1 MNDSTDKSQKA
12 LIDLIERQTRAI
24 SRLEEHFAPESLEE
38 VEERRLDRLRSL
50 LIRVASIG
58 ALVVSGT
65 IGAWEFGTYLKENWE
80 MRVAAENYAEV
91 GLRLYYEEG
100 NDSVAKEFIDKALEL
115 NPDNADYLYLDAFIN
130 GMSEVRTL
138 FNLDRPY
145 TSAELDAA
153 YRAIAKSILLEQQDR
168 EAPEAFILRGQ
179 IYAALRDFDRAR
191 DSLDRAIERDPAS
204 DFALMRLG
212 VVEYSDGNV
221 TEAISLFDRALGLNP
236 TSKWALLWKG
246 IVYSDTGDLESA
258 RENFSAALT
267 IDPRFDLGLYNM
279 GWLELKKNIKD
290 YNNAEG
296 YFRKA
301 LAVNPSYKEA
311 LYGLGMVYGYQNQ
324 YEIAHGYL
332 TKALE
337 INSEFLTAWKWR
349 GIVNYEMKNFSA
361 AIADFSDALSL
372 DPANADLFT
381 RRARV
386 HLLSGAHDDALS
398 DLLLAKKYTPEN
410 PRIMLYL
417 AQVYQK
423 VNELNIALVT
433 LDEALALNPDY
444 AEAYGIKGEIY
455 REQGLMEDAVAS
467 YTLASQLTQYRPER
481 YLVPLAEILL
491 MQRKPDRA
499 YQTVYQFVED
509 VNSPELWRVFFEA
522 SIGIDNFVDAQ
533 KALDSYIKLRP
544 DSPDVES
551 MRLAIRD
558 LVQ

>member
-100 NDSVAKEFIDKALEL
+100 NDSVAKDFIDKALEL

-191 DSLDRAIERDPAS
+191 DSLGRAIERDPAS

-221 TEAISLFDRALGLNP
+221 KEAIKLFDRALGLNQS
-236 TSKWALLWKG
+236 SKWAHLWKG
-246 IVYSDTGDLESA
+246 IVFSETKDLSRA
-258 RENFSAALT
+258 RESLLSALE
-267 IDPRFDLGLYNM
+267 IDPRFDLALYNM
-279 GWLELKKNIKD
+279 GWLELKRPKKN
-290 YNNAEG
+290 YETAES

-324 YEIAHGYL
+324 YEIAHSYL
-332 TKALE
+332 SKALD
-337 INSEFLTAWKWR
+337 INPGFLTAWKWR
-349 GIVNYEMKNFSA
+349 GIVSYEMKNFEA
-361 AIADFSDALSL
+361 AVDDFSNGLAL
-372 DPANADLFT
+372 DPANADLFA
-381 RRARV
+381 RRGRTHFLAGN
-386 HLLSGAHDDALS
+386 GASALQ
-398 DLLLAKKYTPEN
+398 DLLLARKFTPEN
-410 PRIMLYL
+410 SRIMLYL
-417 AQVYQK
+417 AEVYHQQG
-423 VNELNIALVT
+423 ESTIALET
-433 LDEALALNPDY
+433 LSEALTLNPDY
-444 AEAYGIKGEIY
+444 ADALALQGEIY
-455 REQGLMEDAVAS
+455 RDQNKLEDAESS
-467 YTLASQLTQYRPER
+467 YRKALDATQYRPER
-481 YLVPLAEILL
+481 YLVPLAQILMDQDKVDIAYKLIDARQKEINSAEFWRLYFNL
-491 MQRKPDRA
+491 AIKTG
-499 YQTVYQFVED
+499 QTEAAEAALASFVKLAP
-509 VNSPELWRVFFEA
+509 NSPDISDMRK
-522 SIGIDNFVDAQ
+522 SI
-533 KALDSYIKLRP
+533 
-544 DSPDVES
+544 E
-551 MRLAIRD
+551 
-558 LVQ
+558 